1 MIRAFYRSGAGQVT
15 LDLPATDWRTALNDP
30 RGVLWVDF
38 DAAPPVE
45 VEPLLRDT
53 FGFHVLAI
61 DDALCQTHVPKID
74 DWGDYIYA
82 VVHSVIFNLAS
93 LAVRTRELD
102 IFLGL
107 NYLVTYHYQPID
119 AVERLWRHV
128 DQDRR
133 QLERGPDYLLYL
145 LLDVLTAAY
154 MPTLDALDNA
164 LDDLETTVFM
174 QPTPQT
180 LGTIFAVKR
189 AALHLRR
196 IIGPQREVLNK
207 VARDDYAVI
216 DPKDRM
222 FFRDVY
228 DHLVRL
234 VDLNETLRELT
245 SGTLDI
251 YLSVSS
257 NRINDVMKTL
267 TIISA
272 FFMPISFV
280 VGFFGMNFSGLPFDS
295 PWLLA
300 GALGVIVMTPLLML
314 YWFARRGWLS
324 PSETQ
329 SWKHVLAPEATSEAS
344 LCHRGRSLRDVT
356 SLGIEGSLKHLG
368 HNSCKAPRE
377 MDRSKSSRPTEET

>member
-1 MIRAFYRSGAGQVT
+1 MIRAFYRSSAGQVT
-15 LDLPATDWRTALNDP
+15 LDLPATDWHAALHDP
-30 RGVLWVDF
+30 HGFLWVDF
-38 DAAPPVE
+38 DAVLPEE
-45 VEPLLRDT
+45 VEPLLRDP

-61 DDALCQTHVPKID
+61 DDALRQAHVPKID
-74 DWGDYIYA
+74 DWDDYIYA
-82 VVHSVIFNLAS
+82 VVHSVIFNLES
-93 LAVRTRELD
+93 LAVTTQELD

-107 NYLVTYHYQPID
+107 NYLVTYHHQSID

-145 LLDVLTAAY
+145 LLDMLTAAY
-154 MPTLDALDNA
+154 MPAIDALDSA
-164 LDDLETTVFM
+164 LDDLETTTFM

-207 VARDDYAVI
+207 LARDDYAVI

-251 YLSVSS
+251 YLSVTS

-267 TIISA
+267 TLISA
-272 FFMPISFV
+272 LFMPISFV

-300 GALGVIVMTPLLML
+300 GALGVVVVTPLCMF
-314 YWFARRGWLS
+314 YWFKRRGWLS
-324 PSETQ
+324 PSESR
-329 SWKHVLAPEATSEAS
+329 SWQHVLAPGTMSKAPMGQYQREEEAS
-344 LCHRGRSLRDVT
+344 REYLREQPNRQDQN
-356 SLGIEGSLKHLG
+356 EGNL
-368 HNSCKAPRE
+368 
-377 MDRSKSSRPTEET
+377 

>member
-1 MIRAFYRSGAGQVT
+1 MIRAFYRSGAGHITV
-15 LDLPATDWRTALNDP
+15 DLSAADWCSALHDQ
-30 RGVLWVDF
+30 RGLLWVDF
-38 DAAPPVE
+38 NAAPLVE

-61 DDALCQTHVPKID
+61 DDALRQTHVPKID
-74 DWGDYIYA
+74 DWGDYIYV
-82 VVHSVIFNLAS
+82 VVHSIVCDVKS
-93 LAVRTRELD
+93 LTVTTYELD

-107 NYLVTYHYQPID
+107 NYLVTYHHQPID
-119 AVERLWRHV
+119 AVDQLWRHV
-128 DQDRR
+128 EQDRR
-133 QLERGPDYLLYL
+133 QLERGPDYLLYF

-154 MPTLDALDNA
+154 MPAIDALDNA
-164 LDDLETTVFM
+164 LDAMETTTFM
-174 QPTPQT
+174 QPTPQM

-207 VARDDYAVI
+207 LARDDYAVI

-251 YLSVSS
+251 YLSVTS
-257 NRINDVMKTL
+257 NRTNDVMKIL

-300 GALGVIVMTPLLML
+300 GGLGVIVVTPLLML
-314 YWFARRGWLS
+314 YWFKQRGWLS
-324 PSETQ
+324 PSESR
-329 SWKHVLAPEATSEAS
+329 SWKNVLAPETPSEAS
-344 LCHRGRSLRDVT
+344 LKSQRQAKDLK
-356 SLGIEGSLKHLG
+356 GS
-368 HNSCKAPRE
+368 
-377 MDRSKSSRPTEET
+377 TEST

>member
-1 MIRAFYRSGAGQVT
+1 
-15 LDLPATDWRTALNDP
+15 
-30 RGVLWVDF
+30 LWVDF
-38 DAAPPVE
+38 NETQLVE

-53 FGFHVLAI
+53 FGFHALAI
-61 DDALCQTHVPKID
+61 DDTLRQTHVPKID
-74 DWGDYIYA
+74 DWDDHLYA
-82 VVHSVIFNLAS
+82 VVHSIIFDAES
-93 LAVRTRELD
+93 LAVTTHELD

-107 NYLVTYHYQPID
+107 NYLVTYHHQPID
-119 AVERLWRHV
+119 AVDWLWRHV
-128 DQDRR
+128 GQDRR
-133 QLERGPDYLLYL
+133 QFERGPDYLLYL

-154 MPTLDALDNA
+154 MPAIDALDSA

-207 VARDDYAVI
+207 LARDDYAVI

-234 VDLNETLRELT
+234 VDLNETLRDLT
-245 SGTLDI
+245 SGSLDI

-272 FFMPISFV
+272 FFMPISFL
-280 VGFFGMNFSGLPFDS
+280 VGFFGMNFSALPFNS

-300 GALGVIVMTPLLML
+300 VASGAIVLTPLLML
-314 YWFARRGWLS
+314 YWFRQRGWLS
-324 PSETQ
+324 SSETR
-329 SWKHVLAPEATSEAS
+329 SWKNVTASATMLEAS
-344 LCHRGRSLRDVT
+344 EFRG
-356 SLGIEGSLKHLG
+356 
-368 HNSCKAPRE
+368 NRE
-377 MDRSKSSRPTEET
+377 ESTQGGNL